1 MRNES
6 PPNTL
11 VGTIPAPTGQCRVR
25 PCKGQR
31 GRRLHS
37 RNRRVRGEV
46 RPVERSSDVGQILRS
61 NANGPSYPNIRSQ
74 RAERA
79 HDVQAQRVSFKQDF
93 CGADKRPPTRSLPG
107 GSFVDDA
114 VWIKGTRLREA
125 REGAHLRLADVAG
138 GIMSPANLSRIER
151 HERYRLP
158 LSAMA
163 SLGRRLGLM
172 LGDDLDSHVW
182 ARAAGGTA
190 IDLLS
195 QWRFSEALRVLRL
208 RDAVVTS
215 EDPVTELQAQ
225 ILSEW
230 ARTRCGQ
237 PARPEALHDLSMQA
251 RERGAPRQA
260 VWAGILEAEMHDHA
274 GDGDRAS
281 TLFSDTIVE
290 ADRVGT
296 AVDILCARAA
306 WARHYLKREEFGRG
320 LAVLHDLAGDADSIP
335 GYGRARVLHA
345 RGLL

>member
-1 MRNES
+1 M
-6 PPNTL
+6 
-11 VGTIPAPTGQCRVR
+11 
-25 PCKGQR
+25 
-31 GRRLHS
+31 
-37 RNRRVRGEV
+37 
-46 RPVERSSDVGQILRS
+46 
-61 NANGPSYPNIRSQ
+61 
-74 RAERA
+74 
-79 HDVQAQRVSFKQDF
+79 
-93 CGADKRPPTRSLPG
+93 
-107 GSFVDDA
+107 DDA

-172 LGDDLDSHVW
+172 LGDDLDSQVW

-225 ILSEW
+225 ILGEW

-320 LAVLHDLAGDADSIP
+320 LTVLHDIAGDADSIP

-345 RGLL
+345 RGLLSAEAGLLHDAVEALHGAASAAAEIRNYRMAGTVERDLAGVYDRLGETEKADATLVRAASLFTQAGDSHDAAATISNALRRHIAARAARGSGGRDSAG